1 MVLASIPRV
10 QAVPD
15 DAGNYIYGF
24 RKDNQFSLNLAIN
37 RQRWQVAD
45 QQDFSSIG
53 FALQLSYR
61 FQLPIRG
68 NIGYF
73 LGTSCAFNYL
83 IADRQFYSLSLP
95 GATVGLVWY
104 IDPRWQ
110 LLVNGE
116 IFLERMP
123 GNFPTANKD
132 HSYSLESLRIAVTIE
147 RYWSLTLAYNFA
159 IDATIAGQRLTH
171 APSPSVTNYGL
182 RTLFGV
188 SYHLL

>member
-1 MVLASIPRV
+1 M
-10 QAVPD
+10 PD

-24 RKDNQFSLNLAIN
+24 RKDNQFSLNLAVS
-37 RQRWQVAD
+37 RHRWQVAD
-45 QQDFSSIG
+45 QQDFTSVG
-53 FALQLSYR
+53 FVLQFSYR

-68 NIGYF
+68 NVGYF

-95 GATVGLVWY
+95 GATVGLVWF
-104 IDPRWQ
+104 IDPRWE

-116 IFLERMP
+116 IFLERIA
-123 GNFPTANKD
+123 GNFPKANKD
-132 HSYSLESLRIAVTIE
+132 HSYSLESLRIALTIE

-171 APSPSVTNYGL
+171 APSSSVTSYGL